1 MGVRLRMR
9 RGAGLVALVTALAV
23 GLGGCTTPWGQ
34 DLAWPWD
41 EPDPLPTPT
50 TTLEAEV
57 RERKDTPPA
66 PPKQRH
72 YWPLTGNEGKEKAML
87 RPAVSVK
94 IENAPE
100 ARPTR
105 GLELADIVWEE
116 VVEGGI
122 TRFVAV
128 YHSKLPDA
136 VEPVRS
142 VRPMDAA
149 IVAPMKGML
158 AYSGGQLPFIDRV
171 NRVSTQSLIMD
182 DGHRGFYRDP
192 TRAAPHNVIGKPRE
206 FLAQEREDMKLYSP
220 PPAQFVYARQAGEG
234 SAATQG
240 RPARTLSVR
249 LSSFQTSNWY
259 WNGKAGRYQRS
270 EGGAPSMAMSGTR
283 HLARNVVA
291 LKVEVVNTAY
301 TDPSGAPVPETKLV
315 DSSGAGFVAANGR
328 VQKVLWKKKGITSP
342 IVLTL
347 PNGKPARLEPGNTWV
362 ELVPRSSGSWS
373 VR

>member
-1 MGVRLRMR
+1 MTLRTR
-9 RGAGLVALVTALAV
+9 RGAGLVALVTALAI
-23 GLGGCTTPWGQ
+23 GLTGCTG

-41 EPDPLPTPT
+41 EPEPLPTPT
-50 TTLEAEV
+50 ETLAADTK
-57 RERKDTPPA
+57 ERKDSPPEPKA
-66 PPKQRH
+66 PPRERH
-72 YWPLTGNEGKEKAML
+72 YWPLTGHEGKPRQMN

-105 GLELADIVWEE
+105 GLEAADIVWEE

-128 YHSKLPDA
+128 YHSRLPDA

-171 NRVSTQSLIMD
+171 NRVSTQSLVMD
-182 DGHRGFYRDP
+182 DGHDGFYRDP
-192 TRAAPHNVIGKPRE
+192 ARAAPHNVIGKPRE
-206 FLAQEREDMKLYSP
+206 FLAQERGDMRLFSP
-220 PPAQFVYARQAGEG
+220 PPAQFIYAPHAGKG
-234 SAATQG
+234 SAAQKGT
-240 RPARTLSVR
+240 RARSLSVR
-249 LSSFQTSNWY
+249 LSNFQTSNWY
-259 WNGKAGRYQRS
+259 WDVRSRTYQRS
-270 EGGAPSMAMSGTR
+270 EGSSPSMAMSGAR
-283 HLARNVVA
+283 HGARNVVV
-291 LKVEVVNTAY
+291 LGVDMVNTAY
-301 TDPSGAPVPETKLV
+301 TDPSGAPVPETRLV
-315 DSSGAGFVAANGR
+315 NSSGEGFVAAHG
-328 VQKVLWKKKGITSP
+328 KVKKIRWKKGRIHAP
-342 IVLTL
+342 IVLKL
-347 PNGKPARLEPGNTWV
+347 ANGKQAQLEPGNTWV